1 MSGGARAAEGSEAAD
16 PGRASN
22 GLDPAG
28 QLDMRRLIRD
38 LSGAR
43 TIMLS
48 THDMD
53 EVEELCGRAGIISGG
68 KLLAEGT
75 SEHLRGPSC
84 WCRGAESPV
93 SQPDFRCKNRL
104 IVIVC
109 YHPPN
114 QGAHYAQWPESR
126 TEVAGDAGVTARR
139 HRLRVMTRRRRRAGA
154 ASGRRGQLSSVSGTV
169 TQWRQR
175 GRRGANRSPWSATR
189 ARVRSAVKNRS
200 SRVRQDSTSSQLTGV
215 EAVGCARARSE

>member
-75 SEHLRGPSC
+75 PEQLRGPSC

-109 YHPPN
+109 YHP
-114 QGAHYAQWPESR
+114 QSGAHYAQWPESR

-139 HRLRVMTRRRRRAGA
+139 HRLRVIDAAA
-154 ASGRRGQLSSVSGTV
+154 ASGRGGVGAAWSAEQ
-169 TQWRQR
+169 RQR